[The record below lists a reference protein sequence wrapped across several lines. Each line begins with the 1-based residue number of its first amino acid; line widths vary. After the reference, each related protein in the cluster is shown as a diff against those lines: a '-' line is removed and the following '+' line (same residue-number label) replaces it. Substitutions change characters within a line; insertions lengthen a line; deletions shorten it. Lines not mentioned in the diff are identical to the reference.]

1 MEKIMKYVSTALAV
15 ICLVLFSAC
24 SNAQNDS
31 TKTELSPTE
40 FSTQMSTMPDEVLI
54 DVRTPGEFA
63 AGHLQNAKNIDWNG
77 AAFES
82 EVAQLDKE
90 KPVLVYCQSGRRSD
104 AAADKMRA
112 MGFKNVLELD
122 GGFAGWRSAGLP
134 VE

>member
-1 MEKIMKYVSTALAV
+1 KYVSPALAA
-15 ICLVLFSAC
+15 ICLVLFSTC

-40 FSTQMSTMPDEVLI
+40 FSTQINTMPDEVLI

-90 KPVLVYCQSGRRSD
+90 KPLLVYCQSGRRSD

-122 GGFAGWRSAGLP
+122 GGFAGWRGAGMP
-134 VE
+134 VAGE